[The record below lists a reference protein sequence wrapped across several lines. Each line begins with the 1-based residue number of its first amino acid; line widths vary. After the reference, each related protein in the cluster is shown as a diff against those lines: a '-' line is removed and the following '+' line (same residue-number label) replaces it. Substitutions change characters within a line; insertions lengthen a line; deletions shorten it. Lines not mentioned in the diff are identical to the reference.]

1 MPPVPIPPLLG
12 DCKLFGVL
20 PVELLVF
27 GLSGGSRGSGG
38 GEKDGGETLDGGGG
52 DANNTGGG
60 DKT

>member
-12 DCKLFGVL
+12 DCKSVL

-27 GLSGGSRGSGG
+27 GLAGGSRGSGG
-38 GEKDGGETLDGGGG
+38 GENDGGEPLDGGGG

-60 DKT
+60 DET